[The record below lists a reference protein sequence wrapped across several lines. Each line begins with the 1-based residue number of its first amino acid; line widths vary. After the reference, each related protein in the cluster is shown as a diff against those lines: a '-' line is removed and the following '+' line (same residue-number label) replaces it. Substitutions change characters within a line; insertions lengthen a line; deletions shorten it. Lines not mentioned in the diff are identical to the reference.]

1 MIIKKSKMHII
12 IRGKVLLL
20 IIFGT
25 LIFNISSYSKG
36 KIPETPSYLLI
47 EENEIIPG
55 VTYRNVLI
63 GKGKFKHSVHV
74 VEANL
79 SNPFISTAVLK
90 AHNQVN
96 ELEKLHEMIK
106 KYDSLNKDTKTIASI
121 NANFWRAYSNRPI
134 GPTIVNG
141 EILEMITHKQWTSG
155 LFDKISFLYIDTF
168 FIQGSFK
175 TTKGENFKIGTV
187 NRRMDSLGISFYNKF
202 GGDTIPYVQ
211 SSKLTKAFQLALQ
224 DTVFDDSTESKLDT
238 SGLMDAIRTEQMES
252 NLEHLTKKISIR
264 YLDNPAVNKLIKC
277 IVIAISDTGCV
288 KMPENGAVITFGDD
302 YRGRLLPKIND
313 TLLLKFTTNIY
324 DSVEFYNAVS
334 GTPRLVRNGIAK
346 HEAREEGS
354 KGRRFIN
361 RTLPRTAI
369 GTNQDKT
376 KIFFVAVE
384 PGSNWKRTIGASL
397 AQLAIIMKMVGCW
410 DAMNLD
416 GGGSSMMIINGKNL
430 LRSNPKSSRAISVG
444 LSIIQKIFHDKQP
457 KKKK

>member
-1 MIIKKSKMHII
+1 MHII
-12 IRGKVLLL
+12 ECEKILKL
-20 IIFGT
+20 IIFVIT
-25 LIFNISSYSKG
+25 INTISLNLYAKL
-36 KIPETPSYLLI
+36 PVTPTYLVI
-47 EENEIIPG
+47 EENELTPG

-79 SNPFISTAVLK
+79 SNPFVSAAVLK
-90 AHNQVN
+90 AYNQVN

-106 KYDSLNKDTKTIASI
+106 RYDSLNKDCKTIASV

-141 EILEMITHKQWTSG
+141 EILEMITYKQWTSG

-168 FIQGSFK
+168 FI
-175 TTKGENFKIGTV
+175 KGKFQTQNGQIYEIDKV
-187 NRRMDSLGISFYNKF
+187 NRRMDSLGISFYNKY

-211 SSKLTKAFQLALQ
+211 LSKLTKAFQLALQ
-224 DTVFDDSTESKLDT
+224 DTVFDDSTEALLDT
-238 SGLMDAIRTEQMES
+238 AGLMDAIKTEQMES

-264 YLDNPAVNKLIKC
+264 YLENPAINKLIKC
-277 IVIAISDTGCV
+277 IVIAINDTGYV
-288 KMPENGAVITFGDD
+288 KMPENGAVITFGED
-302 YRGRLLPKIND
+302 YKQRLLPQIND
-313 TLLLKFTTNIY
+313 TLYLKFSTNIF

-354 KGRRFIN
+354 RGRRFIN

-376 KIFFVAVE
+376 KLFFVAVE

-397 AQLAIIMKMVGCW
+397 AQLANIMKMVGCW

-430 LRSNPKSSRAISVG
+430 LRTNPKTSRAISVG
-444 LSIIQKIFHDKQP
+444 LSIIQKIYDETQST
-457 KKKK
+457 KKK

>member
-1 MIIKKSKMHII
+1 MHII
-12 IRGKVLLL
+12 EGKKILIL
-20 IIFGT
+20 IIFV
-25 LIFNISSYSKG
+25 ISINTISLNLHAKS
-36 KIPETPSYLLI
+36 PATPTFLVI
-47 EENEIIPG
+47 DENELTPG
-55 VTYRNVLI
+55 VTYRNILI
-63 GKGKFKHSVHV
+63 GKGKLKHSVHV

-79 SNPFISTAVLK
+79 TNPFISAAVLK

-106 KYDSLNKDTKTIASI
+106 KYDSLNKDCKTVVSI

-168 FIQGSFK
+168 FIQGTFK
-175 TTKGENFKIGTV
+175 TQKNEVFEIGKV

-211 SSKLTKAFQLALQ
+211 FSKLTKAFQLAIQ
-224 DTVFDDSTESKLDT
+224 DTVYDDSTEAKLDT
-238 SGLMDAIRTEQMES
+238 AGLMDAIKTEQMES

-264 YLDNPAVNKLIKC
+264 YLDNPAVNKLMKC
-277 IVIAISDTGCV
+277 IVIAINDTGCV

-302 YRGRLLPKIND
+302 YRNRLLPQIND
-313 TLLLKFTTNIY
+313 TLYLKFSTNIF

-354 KGRRFIN
+354 RGRRFIN

-376 KIFFVAVE
+376 KLFFVAVE

-397 AQLAIIMKMVGCW
+397 AQLANIMKMVGCW
-410 DAMNLD
+410 EAMNLD

-430 LRSNPKSSRAISVG
+430 LRTNPKTSRAISVG
-444 LSIIQKIFHDKQP
+444 LSIIQKFYDDSHLKQ
-457 KKKK
+457 KK